1 MFAWLLSTSKNNKK
15 SIMARSRRR
24 EGVGDEGWTW
34 GSGQRAGWKCEGS
47 AGRDSGLDSVAG
59 TDPLTSR
66 VVSGKPP
73 SLSGRPLLE
82 LYMEEAS
89 LYDPFMLKFR
99 RIQEV

>member
-24 EGVGDEGWTW
+24 EGVGD
-34 GSGQRAGWKCEGS
+34 EGS